1 VLDAGKKAMS
11 GDAALPMP
19 LGLGEIG
26 SLRLSAEHTTIEL
39 EAPATA
45 PGVGDRVEL
54 VVGYSDT
61 TVHLHEWILGMRG
74 DRVEAAWRVAAR
86 GRLA

>member
-1 VLDAGKKAMS
+1 MS

-19 LGLGEIG
+19 RHLPPVR

-39 EAPATA
+39 DGPAML
-45 PGVGDRVEL
+45 PRVGDRVEL

-61 TVHLHEWILGMRG
+61 TVHLHEWILGTRG
-74 DRVEAAWRVAAR
+74 GRVAAAWRVAAR
-86 GRLA
+86 GRLS